1 MEDIY
6 YKLFH
11 FTFKNLD
18 LDEPSELSYFHNK
31 IVVTSECDSLSAR
44 MIAKSE
50 IGNDLTKKLHLWLAQ
65 ATGNTTH
72 TEVLRVTLIA
82 MQKSVHRLDEDAH
95 NMKPIFIVST
105 WNTTDLCNTLDEA
118 KGKVEERLEYVLE
131 YQLFEKNSR
140 DIAVSLTE
148 LSVDDSGVTAKFI
161 NWITEQSVF
170 QKYKKNLNKS

>member
-6 YKLFH
+6 YKLFR

-18 LDEPSELSYFHNK
+18 LDEPNELSYFHNK
-31 IVVTSECDSLSAR
+31 IVVTSESDSHSAR
-44 MIAKSE
+44 IRAKSE

-65 ATGNTTH
+65 ATGDTTH
-72 TEVLRVTLIA
+72 TEVLRVALIA
-82 MQKSVHRLDEDAH
+82 MQKSVHRIDEDAH

-118 KGKVEERLEYVLE
+118 KRKVEERLEYVWKYKLIE
-131 YQLFEKNSR
+131 ENSR

-161 NWITEQSVF
+161 DWNTEQSVI
-170 QKYKKNLNKS
+170 QKYKNT